1 MVTIR
6 VALQHR
12 TTYTFDRPV
21 TVHPHT
27 VRLRPA
33 PHSRTPITAYS
44 LTVSPR
50 DHFLNWQQD
59 AFGNYLGRLVFPE
72 KVGELDII
80 VDLVADMTVINPF
93 DFFVEDYAE
102 TYPFAYPP
110 ELQADLEPYLR
121 PVDDGA
127 TGAGPG
133 PLVRQWV
140 QDKVEQPAGGTR
152 IVDFLVGINQRVRDD
167 VAYSVRLE
175 TGVQQP
181 DETLQKHLGSCR
193 DSAWLLVSVLRQLG
207 LAARFVSGYLVQLT
221 ADQAAIGG
229 PSGPTQDFTDLH
241 AWAEVYIPG
250 AGWVGLDA
258 TSGLFAGE
266 GHIPLCA
273 TPHPSSAAPIS
284 GATDFTGVEFSFSN
298 SVTRVFEDPRVT
310 KPYSEAQWQGVQALG
325 THVDDLLTEG
335 DVRLTMGGEP
345 TFVSVGDTSDPQWE
359 TAADGAEKRELATQL
374 ADKLRA
380 RWAPEGLTHH
390 GQGKWYPGEPLP
402 RWQIGL
408 LWRRDGEP
416 LWRDQSLL
424 DDPWSTPRVE
434 TGSTAAGESVRA
446 LALAIAARLGVPA
459 EVTRAAYEDP
469 LNELLT
475 QARAPRGERP
485 DERVTPEARTEQ
497 RERELAAVDASAG
510 MPAGWVVPIFSDPDG
525 DGWATAHWRT
535 RRERLFLMPGTS
547 PLGLR
552 LPLASVAWTEAPYVP
567 DQSPFAARGPLQ
579 SIDPVTASD
588 DVPPAPVRDIEDSP
602 RTALAV
608 EERDGHV
615 FVFLPP
621 CDDFEHGVSLLA
633 AIEGAAAAT
642 GVAVVLEGYPPPGDG
657 RVETLSVTPDPGV
670 IEVNLQPTSS
680 WPELVHLTESLDD
693 DARHSRLATGK
704 FDLDG
709 THTGTGGGNHITL
722 GGATPAESPM
732 LRRPDLLRSM
742 ITFWQHHPALSYVFS
757 GRFIGPTSQSPRV
770 DEGRAET
777 LYELEIAF
785 AELERVTSEPMQ
797 QGKDSLP
804 WLTDRLLRHLLTDI
818 TGNTHRSEFCIDK
831 LYSPDSD
838 RGRLGLLEMRG
849 FEMPPHPRM
858 ALVQALLVRTLV
870 ARFWAKPYAAPLI
883 PWGTRLHDRFLLP
896 AFAAADLRDVID
908 DLNAFLRESG
918 SDTPLFDPAWVGP
931 FHEFRFPRLGEV
943 DVAGVH
949 LELRQALEPW
959 NVLGEE
965 VGLGGTS
972 RYVDSSVERVQV
984 SATGLLPERHVVT
997 CNGVPMPLLPVPG
1010 TSGQVAGG
1018 VRYRAWAPPSA
1029 LHPTIGVHSPLV
1041 FDLVDRW
1048 NDRSLGGFTYHVT
1061 HPGGR
1066 SYEHYPVNAAEA
1078 ETRRGSRFEAA
1089 GHTAGPVDT
1098 SAWPATASTAYASVD
1113 YPATLDL
1120 RRFSAGHKATS

>member
-1 MVTIR
+1 MTIR
-6 VALQHR
+6 VAIQHR
-12 TTYTFDRPV
+12 TTYSFDRPV
-21 TVHPHT
+21 AVHPHT

-102 TYPFAYPP
+102 TYPFSYP
-110 ELQADLEPYLR
+110 ADLRADLDPYLR
-121 PVDDGA
+121 PVDDGDA
-127 TGAGPG
+127 GAGPG
-133 PLVRQWV
+133 PLVSQWV
-140 QDKVEQPAGGTR
+140 ADNVSWPAEGTR
-152 IVDFLVGINQRVRDD
+152 IVDFLVGINQRVRDSVD
-167 VAYSVRLE
+167 YSVRLE

-181 DETLQKHLGSCR
+181 DDTLQKHLGSCR
-193 DSAWLLVSVLRQLG
+193 DSAWLLVSVMRQLG

-229 PSGPTQDFTDLH
+229 PSGPTEDFTDLH

-258 TSGLFAGE
+258 TSGLLAGE

-284 GATDFTGVEFSFSN
+284 GATDFADVQFSFSN

-310 KPYSEAQWQGVQALG
+310 KPYSDEQWQGVQELG
-325 THVDDLLTEG
+325 AHVDTLLEAG

-345 TFVSVGDTSDPQWE
+345 TFVSSGDTSDAQWE
-359 TAADGAEKRELATQL
+359 TAADGAEKRQLATQL
-374 ADKLRA
+374 ADKLRD
-380 RWAPEGLTHH
+380 RWAANGLTHH

-408 LWRRDGEP
+408 LWRRDGQP
-416 LWRDQSLL
+416 RWHDQELL
-424 DDPWSTPRVE
+424 DDPWAAARVE
-434 TGSTAAGESVRA
+434 TGSAAAGEQVRA
-446 LALAIAARLGVPA
+446 LALAIAARLGIPA
-459 EVTRAAYEDP
+459 DVARAAYDDP
-469 LNELLT
+469 MESLLT
-475 QARAPRGERP
+475 
-485 DERVTPEARTEQ
+485 EARLPSGKRPE
-497 RERELAAVDASAG
+497 EKVSPDASTATRAEQIAAIDEAAG
-510 MPAGWVVPIFSDPDG
+510 LPAGWVVPVFSDPDG

-552 LPLASVAWTEAPYVP
+552 LPLSSIAWTEAPYEP
-567 DQSPFAARGPLQ
+567 EQSPFAPRGPLRAMEPIK
-579 SIDPVTASD
+579 SPDGVS
-588 DVPPAPVRDIEDSP
+588 DVPVLDIEKSP

-608 EERDGHV
+608 QERDGHV

-642 GVAVVLEGYPPPGDG
+642 STPVVLEGYPPPGDG

-670 IEVNLQPTSS
+670 IEVNLQPTAS
-680 WPELVHLTESLDD
+680 WTELVTLTESLDD
-693 DARHSRLATGK
+693 DARHSRLATEK

-722 GGATPAESPM
+722 GGRTPAESPM

-742 ITFWQHHPALSYVFS
+742 ITFWQHHPSLSYVFS

-785 AELERVTSEPMQ
+785 SELERITKHPLQ
-797 QGKDSLP
+797 DGKESLP

-831 LYSPDSD
+831 LYSPDSE
-838 RGRLGLLEMRG
+838 RGRMGLLEMRG

-858 ALVQALLVRTLV
+858 SLVQGLLVRALV
-870 ARFWAKPYAAPLI
+870 ARFWEKPYTGPLVN
-883 PWGTRLHDRFLLP
+883 WGTRLHDRFLLP
-896 AFAAADLRDVID
+896 AFAASDLRDVIQ
-908 DLNAFLRESG
+908 DLNSFLRERDADASQ
-918 SDTPLFDPAWVGP
+918 FDPAWIGP

-943 DVAGVH
+943 DVDGVH
-949 LELRQALEPW
+949 LELRAALEPW

-965 VGLGGTS
+965 VGLGGPS

-984 SATGLLPERHVVT
+984 AATGLLPERHVVT
-997 CNGVPMPLLPVPG
+997 CNGVPVPLLPVPG
-1010 TSGQVAGG
+1010 TGGQLAGG

-1048 NDRSLGGFTYHVT
+1048 NNRSLGGFTYHVT

-1066 SYEHYPVNAAEA
+1066 SYDRYPVNAAEA
-1078 ETRRGSRFEAA
+1078 ETRRGSRFETTS
-1089 GHTAGPVDT
+1089 HTAGTVDT
-1098 SAWPATASTAYASVD
+1098 SAWPAAVSTTYASAD

-1120 RRFSAGHKATS
+1120 RRFSAGHKTTS